1 VVERILGKAEV
12 LGSIP
17 SGGAIFEVQVNAT
30 KSDITPWGI
39 V

>member
-17 SGGAIFEVQVNAT
+17 SGGAIFEKRVTAAKPDV
-30 KSDITPWGI
+30 TPWGI